1 MNVRGLTRL
10 VRLPNL
16 VAVVVFQ
23 VLLQYGLIVPKLRAV
38 GAPEGLGTGLF
49 VLLVVATVCIAGGG
63 NAINDYFDV
72 TADRVNRPG
81 RVVVGGDVCR
91 REALL
96 VHVVLTLVGVF
107 AGGYVSFVLR
117 REAFLLMFVGV
128 PMVLWFYST
137 HFKRQFLVGNIVVAL
152 LVALTGYIVVSADF
166 TAIDRVAGG
175 PDTGS
180 EPLSGIW
187 YMVCGYCMFA
197 FLTNLGREIIKDMED
212 AEGDRA
218 QGCHTLVIDLG
229 ERYSK
234 VVVTLIEVFTVV
246 MMGVAAWEV
255 SGVALRVYICVAL
268 ILPTLGLVVGV
279 WRGRTNRDYH
289 RMSVLS
295 KVIMMLGVVS
305 IVLI

>member
-137 HFKRQFLVGNIVVAL
+137 HFKRQFLVGNVVVAL

-175 PDTGS
+175 PDTGR

-279 WRGRTNRDYH
+279 WRCRTNRDYH
-289 RMSVLS
+289 RVSVLS